1 MTAPASPLT
10 DAELIQAECSPIG
23 IARRL
28 AAEIRR
34 LREEIAV
41 IATRQNSAEKV
52 TGKTVAVPM
61 VLIGSAL
68 PITEQDGLPPG

>member
-10 DAELIQAECSPIG
+10 DAELTQAERSPIG

-34 LREEIAV
+34 LREEIA
-41 IATRQNSAEKV
+41 ATQTSAEKV